1 MVTQID
7 SRTNESSV
15 LTLATSNNA
24 SGVLTEE
31 KVEEVVLSEAVLAA
45 AEEILRSREQVK
57 VVSPWAKFCHWLAEL
72 PNELAGPPMSQQ
84 QRIDLQVTKTIE
96 ERRGGLLM

>member
-7 SRTNESSV
+7 SRTNESSI
-15 LTLATSNNA
+15 LTPTTSNNA

-45 AEEILRSREQVK
+45 AEEILRSRQQAK
-57 VVSPWAKFCHWLAEL
+57 VVSPWAKFCHWLADL

-84 QRIDLQVTKTIE
+84 QRINLQVSKAIHE
-96 ERRGGLLM
+96 HQGGLLM